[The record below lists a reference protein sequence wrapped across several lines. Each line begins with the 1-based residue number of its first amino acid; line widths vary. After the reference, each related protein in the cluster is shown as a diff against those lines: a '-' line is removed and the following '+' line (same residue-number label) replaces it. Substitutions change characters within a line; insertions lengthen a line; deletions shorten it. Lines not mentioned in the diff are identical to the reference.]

1 MARYTGRRL
10 LLLIP
15 QLLMVAVITF
25 VLILFTPG
33 NPARAQLGSQA
44 PQEAVD
50 ALSIKLGLEEP
61 APQRFLIYL
70 GDIAQGDFGQSWVSG
85 RPVRDD
91 LLSRAPATFELIT
104 IGFLCSLL
112 VAIPLGI
119 AGALRSSGL
128 LGRLL
133 DRVSYG
139 YGLLAGAVP
148 DFWFA
153 LILVFVFFAVLG
165 VAPSPIGQLD
175 VAVPAP
181 DSITGMISVD
191 ALLTGNWPAFWNH
204 AGHLVLPVAT
214 LVFINAAP
222 ILRMTRSSML
232 ENLNSPYIR
241 FARANGMP
249 QSQIIRYALRNALLP
264 IVTLAGVLY
273 TILIGGAVL
282 TETIFSWGG
291 VGQYAVQSVLN
302 ADWAALQSVVLLGA
316 TVSLIV
322 YLILD
327 LMHAAVDPRVR

>member
-50 ALSIKLGLEEP
+50 ALSVKLGLEEP

-70 GDIAQGDFGQSWVSG
+70 GDIVQGDFGQSWVSG

-119 AGALRSSGL
+119 AGALRSSGF
-128 LGRLL
+128 LGRAL

-175 VAVPAP
+175 VAVATPET
-181 DSITGMISVD
+181 ITGAVSID
-191 ALLTGNWPAFWNH
+191 ALLTGNWTAFWNH

-232 ENLNSPYIR
+232 DNLNSPYIR

-249 QSQIIRYALRNALLP
+249 QSQIIRYAFRNALLP